1 MEGGG
6 LPSFKSMLT
15 NGMSAAKN
23 EEDYESDEFDLN
35 EGDIITSVVDGMPD
49 IRFFER
55 VHTLVQRSMTKLMV
69 IKMLGRKIRFH
80 DYYIMKFQAKRDYE
94 KALTEGSWVVVW
106 IRPPCFLSA
115 WYKRYLLEAVGNSIG
130 QVARMDDNIE
140 NGYQE
145 RFTRLAISV
154 DLRQPLI
161 SKLRIRVT
169 IGQSKN
175 SHSFKL
181 VTRSY
186 AKAHNNLVSKPS
198 VMGDKETL
206 AAKLDAFM
214 AQITTGQ
221 QALKEQMAVFSFGP
235 KDSKRPPMSNNPLGE
250 LANLRQTR
258 TVEEYQHQ
266 FQSLLAKTVN
276 LKPRQQ

>member
-1 MEGGG
+1 MEQKAKESSGKRALKKVCRREEDPRDVKGHGLMEGGG
-6 LPSFKSMLT
+6 LLSFKSMLT
-15 NGMSAAKN
+15 NGMSATKN

-69 IKMLGRKIRFH
+69 IKMLGRKISFN

-106 IRPPCFLSA
+106 IRQPCFLSA

-161 SKLRIRVT
+161 SKLRIR
-169 IGQSKN
+169 GK
-175 SHSFKL
+175 
-181 VTRSY
+181 
-186 AKAHNNLVSKPS
+186 
-198 VMGDKETL
+198 
-206 AAKLDAFM
+206 
-214 AQITTGQ
+214 
-221 QALKEQMAVFSFGP
+221 
-235 KDSKRPPMSNNPLGE
+235 
-250 LANLRQTR
+250 
-258 TVEEYQHQ
+258 
-266 FQSLLAKTVN
+266 
-276 LKPRQQ
+276 

>member
-1 MEGGG
+1 MEQKAKESSGKRALKKVCRREEDPRDVKSHGLMEAGG
-6 LPSFKSMLT
+6 LLLFKSMLT
-15 NGMSAAKN
+15 NGMSATKN

-55 VHTLVQRSMTKLMV
+55 VHTLVQRSMTKLM
-69 IKMLGRKIRFH
+69 
-80 DYYIMKFQAKRDYE
+80 
-94 KALTEGSWVVVW
+94 
-106 IRPPCFLSA
+106 
-115 WYKRYLLEAVGNSIG
+115 YKRYLLEAVGNSIG

-161 SKLRIRVT
+161 SKLRIK
-169 IGQSKN
+169 GQNKN

-186 AKAHNNLVSKPS
+186 AKAHNSLVSEPS
-198 VMGDKETL
+198 VMGDEEAL

-214 AQITTGQ
+214 AQITTRQ

-250 LANLRQTR
+250 LANLRQIR
-258 TVEEYQHQ
+258 IVEEYQHQ
-266 FQSLLAKTVN
+266 FQSLLAKTAN
-276 LKPRQQ
+276 LKPRQQVNL